1 MILYVSDTGFISS
14 YLIFPKTVNIF
25 LHFVMCGIDVRR
37 RICLV
42 TIQKAKNEELVGD
55 KSTHE
60 IFAEYK
66 ERVIQRRLD
75 PRPPSFA

>member
-1 MILYVSDTGFISS
+1 
-14 YLIFPKTVNIF
+14 
-25 LHFVMCGIDVRR
+25 MCGIDVRR

-66 ERVIQRRLD
+66 ERVIQRRLIYM
-75 PRPPSFA
+75 PLLLLMGWKQENHAVAQFNLAEVQ

>member
-1 MILYVSDTGFISS
+1 
-14 YLIFPKTVNIF
+14 
-25 LHFVMCGIDVRR
+25 MCGIDVRR
-37 RICLV
+37 RICCICLV

-66 ERVIQRRLD
+66 ERVIQRRLIYM
-75 PRPPSFA
+75 PLLLLMG

>member
-1 MILYVSDTGFISS
+1 
-14 YLIFPKTVNIF
+14 
-25 LHFVMCGIDVRR
+25 MCGIDVRR

-66 ERVIQRRLD
+66 ERVIQRRLIYM
-75 PRPPSFA
+75 PLLLLMG